1 MASRIGAALSWQL
14 TVRPDLARSS
24 NPASARTSRCF
35 MIAGNDTPNGC
46 ASALTDNP
54 GCSASRV
61 SKARRVGSASAAKVR
76 SRGAALN
83 LTM

>member
-1 MASRIGAALSWQL
+1 
-14 TVRPDLARSS
+14 
-24 NPASARTSRCF
+24 

-54 GCSASRV
+54 GRSASRV
-61 SKARRVGSASAAKVR
+61 SNARRVGSASAAKVR